1 MVELTRKQNSGTVTP
16 RANIE
21 KLALA
26 KDGAHVVAT
35 VSLPFK
41 EGGKVS
47 EKGNITV
54 AYGQESFYI
63 DGKEYKLTVSL
74 LEKKKNSKRSLTA

>member
-1 MVELTRKQNSGTVTP
+1 MTELTRKNAAVTP

-21 KLALA
+21 KLSLS
-26 KDGAHVVAT
+26 KDGAHVVAM
-35 VSLPFK
+35 VQLPFK

-74 LEKKKNSKRSLTA
+74 LEKKKNSKRNLTA

>member
-1 MVELTRKQNSGTVTP
+1 MVELTRKQGSGTTP
-16 RANIE
+16 RATVE
-21 KLALA
+21 ELALS

-41 EGGKVS
+41 EGGKIS

-54 AYGQESFYI
+54 AYGQEVFLI

-74 LEKKKNSKRSLTA
+74 LEKKQGTKRNLTV

>member
-1 MVELTRKQNSGTVTP
+1 MTELTRKSAAVTP

-21 KLALA
+21 KLSLS
-26 KDGAHVVAT
+26 KDGAHVVAM
-35 VSLPFK
+35 VQLPFK

-74 LEKKKNSKRSLTA
+74 LEKKKNSKRNLTA

>member
-1 MVELTRKQNSGTVTP
+1 MAELTRRQDAAVTP

-21 KLALA
+21 KLSLS
-26 KDGAHVVAT
+26 KDGAHVVAM
-35 VSLPFK
+35 VQLPFK

-74 LEKKKNSKRSLTA
+74 LEKKQGNKRSLTA

>member
-1 MVELTRKQNSGTVTP
+1 MAELTRRQDAAVTP

-21 KLALA
+21 KLSLSA
-26 KDGAHVVAT
+26 DGARVVAT

-74 LEKKKNSKRSLTA
+74 LEKKKNSKRNLTA

>member
-1 MVELTRKQNSGTVTP
+1 MPELTRRQGSGTTP

-54 AYGQESFYI
+54 AYGQETFYI

-74 LEKKKNSKRSLTA
+74 LEKKQGNKRNLTT

>member
-1 MVELTRKQNSGTVTP
+1 VTELTRKNAAVTP

-21 KLALA
+21 KLSLS
-26 KDGAHVVAT
+26 KDGAHVVAM
-35 VSLPFK
+35 VQLPFK

-74 LEKKKNSKRSLTA
+74 LEKKKNSKRNLTA

>member
-1 MVELTRKQNSGTVTP
+1 MTELTRKSAAVTP

-21 KLALA
+21 ELSLS
-26 KDGAHVVAT
+26 KDGAHVVAM
-35 VSLPFK
+35 VQLPFK

-74 LEKKKNSKRSLTA
+74 LEKKKNSKRNLTA